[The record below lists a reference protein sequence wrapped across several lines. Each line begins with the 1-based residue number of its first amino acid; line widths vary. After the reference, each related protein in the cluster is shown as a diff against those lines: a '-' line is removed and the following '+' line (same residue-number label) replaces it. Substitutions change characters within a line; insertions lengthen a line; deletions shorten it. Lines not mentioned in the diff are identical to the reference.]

1 MTDDAPG
8 ARTVV
13 VRLSEYALSPHD
25 DRLPVLP
32 LVLELHRRQRDW
44 RPGTFEVVPTEE
56 GWRVRL
62 VQSTGREPAGLATA
76 PIGRDV

>member
-1 MTDDAPG
+1 M
-8 ARTVV
+8 
-13 VRLSEYALSPHD
+13 RLSEYALSPHD

-44 RPGTFEVVPTEE
+44 RPGTLEAVPTEE
-56 GWRVRL
+56 GWQVRL

-76 PIGRDV
+76 PIGRDA